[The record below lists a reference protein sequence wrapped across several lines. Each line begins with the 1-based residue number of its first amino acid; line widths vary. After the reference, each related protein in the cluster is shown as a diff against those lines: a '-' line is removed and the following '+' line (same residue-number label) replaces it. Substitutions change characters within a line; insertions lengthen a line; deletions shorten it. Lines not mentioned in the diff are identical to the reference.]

1 MEFIREK
8 TKDKPINK
16 KRIAAKIGT
25 AALCGIVFALAAG
38 LIGMLFIPVY
48 KEQMADS
55 GTKETEMEENSR
67 TEEES
72 QTETE
77 TEGQEIVIPD
87 VSLSISDYQELQN
100 ELYRIGNEA
109 NKSIVTVT
117 GKSSGTDWLN
127 NDYETLG
134 QGAGVIISENSES
147 YYILTE
153 RKNIADMD
161 HIQVTFINDISADAT
176 VLKYDATTG
185 ITILTV
191 EKSQLDQVAKNSI
204 KVASIGNSYTVTKG
218 KIVIALGNPLGTN
231 YSILTG
237 NITSTENEIYKADKN
252 YSVFTTDI
260 IANEDASGIL
270 INTAGEIVGVVIQ
283 DFSGSQDTST
293 LTAVA
298 ISEVNSLIESL
309 SQGKDNPYLGIYV
322 STVTDKISKAYDIP
336 KGVFVR
342 EVATDS
348 PAMFAGLQSG
358 DVIVKINGEDVMSD
372 MLYSTKISS
381 LTPDSVC
388 EMVVKRQN
396 GNEYYEITC
405 QIEVGVLE

>member
-16 KRIAAKIGT
+16 KRIAAKVGVS
-25 AALCGIVFALAAG
+25 ALCGVVFALAAG
-38 LIGMLFIPVY
+38 LIAMLFMPIL
-48 KEQMADS
+48 KEQMADADID
-55 GTKETEMEENSR
+55 TTDMEEHSQW
-67 TEEES
+67 EEET
-72 QTETE
+72 QIDTE
-77 TEGQEIVIPD
+77 TEGQEIVLPGI
-87 VSLSISDYQELQN
+87 SLSISDYQELQN
-100 ELYRIGNEA
+100 ELYKIGNEA

-117 GKSSGTDWLN
+117 GKSNETDWLN
-127 NDYETLG
+127 NDYETVG
-134 QGAGVIISENSES
+134 QGAGVIVSES
-147 YYILTE
+147 SKFYYILTE
-153 RKNIADMD
+153 QKHVADKE
-161 HIQVTFINDISADAT
+161 HIQVTFINDISANAS

-191 EKSQLDQVAKNSI
+191 EKSQLNQSTKNGI
-204 KVASIGNSYTVTKG
+204 KVATIGNSYTVTKG
-218 KIVIALGNPLGTN
+218 KIAIALGNPLGTN

-270 INTAGEIVGVVIQ
+270 VNTAGEIIGVVIQ

-298 ISEVNSLIESL
+298 ISEVKNLIDDL

-322 STVTDKISKAYDIP
+322 STVTDKISKEYDIP

-342 EVATDS
+342 EVAMDS
-348 PAMFAGLQSG
+348 PAMLAGLQSG
-358 DVIVKINGEDVMSD
+358 DVIVKMNGENVLSDVQ
-372 MLYSTKISS
+372 YSSKISL
-381 LTPDSVC
+381 LTPGSVC

-405 QIEVGVLE
+405 QIEVGILE